1 MSNPFDSR
9 AASLSGPGLDYAP
22 VTPSN
27 TTPLPDVAIA
37 LYVESGGA
45 VRFTSQKGQTRTVT
59 VPDFGWVLCGVR
71 QVLSTGTT
79 AGGIHAV
86 VVS

>member
-9 AASLSGPGLDYAP
+9 AASLSGPGVDYAP

-59 VPDFGWVLCGVR
+59 VPNSAGCFAACGRCSR
-71 QVLSTGTT
+71 QERPRAGSTP
-79 AGGIHAV
+79 
-86 VVS
+86 SS